1 MVDKIVTDYV
11 QIEAIF
17 ELGDV
22 DGDGQ
27 IDMGEFVGKELFSFE
42 NILIFNNVT
51 GLMIS
56 DDTTADPAEEKKKAE
71 TVDKKVSV
79 SKDYFPNYQM
89 LILFLLQDKVGTARQ
104 DLFFFVLFPILFAV
118 FNIFYWVVFLNR
130 LVFFFFTNILNFK
143 ILNEVFPHKKQ
154 STNKFSLE
162 SPLLFKS

>member
-42 NILIFNNVT
+42 NILIFHNVT

-79 SKDYFPNYQM
+79 SKDQC
-89 LILFLLQDKVGTARQ
+89 
-104 DLFFFVLFPILFAV
+104 
-118 FNIFYWVVFLNR
+118 
-130 LVFFFFTNILNFK
+130 
-143 ILNEVFPHKKQ
+143 
-154 STNKFSLE
+154 S
-162 SPLLFKS
+162 